1 MNTSIVIADDHPL
14 MLRGLTDFLTS
25 KGFNI
30 IGSATDGNAAY
41 NLIVKLKPEIAIL
54 DIRMPHKTGLEI
66 AEECQKNGLPTKV
79 ILITFDKEEEL
90 FDKAKSFNVYGY
102 ILKEFAVE
110 EIETCIEHVVNG
122 NPYFSEEIAEH
133 LNCNLINSHLEELDK
148 LTKSELKIVK
158 LISDNKTSHD
168 IANELS
174 ISIRTVD
181 KHRSNIVAK
190 LGLDNK
196 PTSLSIW
203 ANLNKSNL

>member
-14 MLRGLTDFLTS
+14 MLRGLTDFLNS

-30 IGSATDGNAAY
+30 VGSATDGNSAY

-54 DIRMPHKTGLEI
+54 DIRMPYKTGLEI
-66 AEECQKNGLPTKV
+66 AEDCIKNDLPTKI

-90 FDKAKSFNVYGY
+90 YEKAKSLNVYGY
-102 ILKEFAVE
+102 ILKDFAVE
-110 EIETCIEHVVNG
+110 EIETCIEQVIN
-122 NPYFSEEIAEH
+122 NKPYFSEEIVQS
-133 LNCNLINSHLEELDK
+133 LNSSPINSHLEELEK
-148 LTKSELKIVK
+148 LTRSELKIVK
-158 LISDNKTSHD
+158 LIAENKTSHC
-168 IANELS
+168 IAEELS
-174 ISIRTVD
+174 ISVRTVD

-203 ANLNKSNL
+203 ANLNKEHL